1 MLAKQIVPGLYGIS
15 LGPVNVFLIDHEAD
29 LTLIDTGIPASTEK
43 ILRAIQE
50 LGKRPAQLKHIVVTH
65 CHPDH
70 AGSLAAL
77 KQATGALA
85 YMHPRDA
92 ELVVNGQASR
102 PLGPAPGLVNHI
114 IFKLFV
120 RAGTAH
126 IPAARVECLVND
138 GEELPVAGGIKAIHA
153 PGHCAGQLALLW
165 PQHGGVLFAADT
177 ASNMLGLNLSMCYED
192 LAEGQRTLARLAGLE
207 FEVAC
212 FGHGKAITS
221 GAAQRFRQKFT

>member
-1 MLAKQIVPGLYGIS
+1 MVAKQIVPGLYGIS
-15 LGPVNVFLIDHEAD
+15 LGPVNVFLIDYGAD
-29 LTLIDTGIPASTEK
+29 LTLIDTGVSASTEK

-50 LGKRPAQLKHIVVTH
+50 LDKQPAQLKHILVTH

-85 YMHPRDA
+85 YMHPCDA
-92 ELVVNGQASR
+92 ELVTKGQASR
-102 PLGPAPGLVNHI
+102 PLYPAPGLVNQML
-114 IFKLFV
+114 FKIFV
-120 RAGTAH
+120 RSGTAH
-126 IPAARVECLVND
+126 IPSAEIECLVND
-138 GEELPVAGGIKAIHA
+138 GQELAMAGGIKAIHA

-192 LAEGQRTLARLAGLE
+192 LAEGQRTLARLAGLK

-221 GAAQRFRQKFT
+221 GAAQCFRQKFA